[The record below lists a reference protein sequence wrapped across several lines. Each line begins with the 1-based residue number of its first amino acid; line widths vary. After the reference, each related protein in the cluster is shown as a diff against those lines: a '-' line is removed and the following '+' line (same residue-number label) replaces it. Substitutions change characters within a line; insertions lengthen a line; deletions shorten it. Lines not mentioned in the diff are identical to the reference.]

1 MKVFKILLNNLLN
14 GVCEPLYDY
23 NQYLLKRFFEYA
35 LTDEEY
41 TQKLKNGSTGLNKIG
56 YCPKHEQVVMTACI
70 QSLSFNNDS
79 TNYKLYYSDYL

>member
-1 MKVFKILLNNLLN
+1 MLNNLLN

-56 YCPKHEQVVMTACI
+56 YCFSKNEK
-70 QSLSFNNDS
+70 LFFS
-79 TNYKLYYSDYL
+79 TRIFS